1 MKFLIK
7 NIIIVLFFFILLAQS
22 DQAYTKE
29 KQYKYNKEDISNY
42 FLGVIFAEQG
52 HSKRAYKK
60 LNKAQK
66 LKNKH
71 TQFNIEFIRTLI
83 LLEKFNQSFDFS
95 KSVWK
100 EEEYF
105 FEIDLLLG
113 LNYFLEK
120 DFKNAEKHFLR
131 LNKISRYNTYFENF
145 IGNVLV
151 AWVKASEGNKEDSYE
166 FLSKI
171 PEPYRHIKKTQDIFL
186 QCYFDDNNAQ
196 KLLEELIN
204 DKDYN
209 FSRYNFFL
217 SNYLLRNN
225 KITEAKKI
233 IQKSREKHSSNILL
247 KQSDFFL
254 KHGEYKKIE
263 NFFNCKNPKDPLAEF
278 FYVLANLYSSEND
291 FKKSNFYLKISLFLN
306 DKFLSNKALLAE
318 NSYFQKKKK
327 KTKKI

>member
-105 FEIDLLLG
+105 F
-113 LNYFLEK
+113 
-120 DFKNAEKHFLR
+120 
-131 LNKISRYNTYFENF
+131 
-145 IGNVLV
+145 
-151 AWVKASEGNKEDSYE
+151 
-166 FLSKI
+166 
-171 PEPYRHIKKTQDIFL
+171 DIF
-186 QCYFDDNNAQ
+186 
-196 KLLEELIN
+196 
-204 DKDYN
+204 
-209 FSRYNFFL
+209 
-217 SNYLLRNN
+217 
-225 KITEAKKI
+225 
-233 IQKSREKHSSNILL
+233 
-247 KQSDFFL
+247 
-254 KHGEYKKIE
+254 
-263 NFFNCKNPKDPLAEF
+263 
-278 FYVLANLYSSEND
+278 
-291 FKKSNFYLKISLFLN
+291 
-306 DKFLSNKALLAE
+306 
-318 NSYFQKKKK
+318 
-327 KTKKI
+327 